1 MDEVDLFDRADIEL
15 QQGRTNTTH
24 LRLPEVGV
32 VTGIRGGMQSGF
44 EKRCGERG
52 THDNG
57 SSSSGDE
64 IAFENKSKG
73 IMTTVRIEQSYV

>member
-15 QQGRTNTTH
+15 QQGRISTTH
-24 LRLPEVGV
+24 SGLSEIGV
-32 VTGIRGGMQSGF
+32 VTGIRGGVQSGF
-44 EKRCGERG
+44 EKRCGEHG

-57 SSSSGDE
+57 SPSSGDE
-64 IAFENKSKG
+64 IAFENRSKG